1 MKEIDFQRQKLRVHI
16 CLPHVRAKWGGVTEA
31 RFSSG
36 EEVRNWAL
44 TGLTVLLPCTGNLI
58 SHGLRQQES
67 INEYHQTVR
76 EGFELLR
83 SGWEPLGILLIV
95 SCCGKSGQLM
105 NSLLWPL
112 KNYVNGAWIVQFR
125 EMAEKIITESACPM
139 RVTRK
144 SAFSCKEK
152 HILSFAFKD
161 FVPMKKV
168 SSIV

>member
-16 CLPHVRAKWGGVTEA
+16 CLPHVGAKWGGVTEA

-44 TGLTVLLPCTGNLI
+44 TGLTVLLSCTGNLI

-95 SCCGKSGQLM
+95 SFY
-105 NSLLWPL
+105 SLHWPL
-112 KNYVNGAWIVQFR
+112 TNYVNGAWIVQFR

-139 RVTRK
+139 QVTRK

>member
-16 CLPHVRAKWGGVTEA
+16 CLPHVGAKWGGVTEA

-44 TGLTVLLPCTGNLI
+44 TGLTVLLSCTGNLI

-95 SCCGKSGQLM
+95 SFY
-105 NSLLWPL
+105 SLLWPL
-112 KNYVNGAWIVQFR
+112 TNYVNGAWIVQFR

-144 SAFSCKEK
+144 SAFSCK
-152 HILSFAFKD
+152 
-161 FVPMKKV
+161 V